1 MVKKKTKTEK
11 VSKAKGKGRP
21 KGVGIPVSDE
31 LFAQKIEER
40 LPRVKAQFT
49 ALNKLNVTRWRK
61 LPNHT
66 HNWNAVI
73 RHLQHELEKLK
84 ITAEAPSEIS
94 EIFEEFGKPEEI
106 LEVMEETEE
115 TEGEETSGFL
125 SSVPD
130 TLLRIMKEDQ
140 RSADWVVVVSL
151 PGFLRSFREHAKS
164 LYLDELRVMQK
175 NIEYTLEGWACPF
188 AGIDEEIESEGYR
201 RNSELFEFIGYLLTG
216 MLEVIY
222 DLVTEADLRP
232 KEYTDRAR
240 RMEED
245 IEEGL
250 PGSDALPLWE
260 RKAVAFYHGQVG

>member
-1 MVKKKTKTEK
+1 MTTVKK
-11 VSKAKGKGRP
+11 SKKDKSAPKPKGKGRP
-21 KGVGIPVSDE
+21 KGSGIPVTDE

-40 LPRVKAQFT
+40 LSRINSQFT
-49 ALNKLNVTRWRK
+49 ALNRINTSRWQK

-84 ITAEAPSEIS
+84 ITAEAPTEIS
-94 EIFEEFGKPEEI
+94 EIFEKFGNPEEI

-130 TLLRIMKEDQ
+130 ALLEIMKEDQ

-164 LYLDELRVMQK
+164 LYLEGLETMQE
-175 NIEYTLEGWACPF
+175 NIEYTLEGWTCPF

-216 MLEVIY
+216 MLEVIR
-222 DLVTEADLRP
+222 DLTTEEELGGE
-232 KEYTDRAR
+232 EY
-240 RMEED
+240 MEED
-245 IEEGL
+245 IEEDL
-250 PGSDALPLWE
+250 PGSGALPLWE